1 MNNSKPTR
9 LRFDHLRSLEPLTQ
23 AQQRVFKSWDDGYNL
38 CLSGSAGTGK
48 TFICMYL
55 AMKEVLDKD
64 TPYDKLVIVRSAVP
78 TRDMGFLPG
87 KKEEKEAAYLD
98 PYKIICSDLFEDHDA
113 WNKLVMHKNVE
124 FLTTSFI
131 RGVTLDN
138 AIILVDESQNC
149 TYHELC
155 SIITRIGTNCKFMMA
170 GDYYQSDFT
179 HNGDKNGIRDFMVIL
194 DHMKWFDHI
203 QFNWGDIVRS
213 SMVRDFIMTKEML
226 ESGKI

>member
-1 MNNSKPTR
+1 MTIAKPTR
-9 LRFDHLRSLEPLTQ
+9 LRIDHLVTLDPLTNAQ
-23 AQQRVFKSWDDGYNL
+23 ADVFRAWRDGFNL

-55 AMKEVLDKD
+55 ALLDILDKD
-64 TPYDKLVIVRSAVP
+64 TPYDKLIIVRSAVP

-98 PYKIICSDLFEDHDA
+98 PYKIICADLFDDAEA
-113 WNKLVMHKNVE
+113 WNKLITWKNIE
-124 FLTTSFI
+124 FLTTSYI

-155 SIITRIGTNCKFMMA
+155 SIITRVGVNCKFMMC
-170 GDYYQSDFT
+170 GDYYQTDFT
-179 HNGDKNGIRDFMVIL
+179 RKDDQSGIIEFMNIL
-194 DHMKWFDHI
+194 DHMKWFSHV
-203 QFNWGDIVRS
+203 QFSWEDIVRS
-213 SMVRDFIMTKEML
+213 DFVRDFIMTKEMI

>member
-98 PYKIICSDLFEDHDA
+98 PYKIICTDLFEDHDA
-113 WNKLVMHKNVE
+113 WNKLVMHKNIE

>member
-1 MNNSKPTR
+1 MTSSKPTR
-9 LRFDHLRSLEPLTQ
+9 LRLDHLVQLEPLTK
-23 AQQRVFKSWDDGYNL
+23 AQERVFKSWDDGFNL

-55 AMKEVLDKD
+55 ALQEVLDKD
-64 TPYDKLVIVRSAVP
+64 SPYEKLVIVRSALP

-98 PYKIICSDLFEDHDA
+98 PYKIVCRDLFNDTEA
-113 WNKLVMHKNVE
+113 YNKLVNWKNIE
-124 FLTTSFI
+124 FITTSFI
-131 RGVTLDN
+131 RGITMDN
-138 AIILVDESQNC
+138 AIVLVDESQNC

-155 SIITRIGTNCKFMMA
+155 SIITRIGLNCKFMMA
-170 GDYYQSDFT
+170 GDYYQNDFT
-179 HNGDKNGIRDFMVIL
+179 RRDEESGIVEFMNIL

-203 QFNWGDIVRS
+203 AFNWNDIVRS
-213 SMVRDFIMTKEML
+213 DFVRDFIMTKEMI

>member
-179 HNGDKNGIRDFMVIL
+179 HTGDKNGIRDFMVIL

>member
-1 MNNSKPTR
+1 MSTKPVR
-9 LRFDHLRSLEPLTQ
+9 LRYDHMVTLEPLTR
-23 AQQRVFKSWDDGYNL
+23 AQERVFKSWDDGFNL
-38 CLSGSAGTGK
+38 CLSGAAGTGK
-48 TFICMYL
+48 TFICMHL
-55 AMKEVLDKD
+55 GLQEVLDKD
-64 TPYDKLVIVRSAVP
+64 APYDKLVIVRSAVP

-98 PYKIICSDLFEDHDA
+98 PYKIICADIFEDSEA
-113 WNKLVMHKNVE
+113 WNKLVAYKSID

-131 RGVTLDN
+131 RGVTLNN

-155 SIITRIGTNCKFMMA
+155 SIITRIGHNCKFMIA
-170 GDYYQSDFT
+170 GDYYQTDFT
-179 HNGDKNGIRDFMVIL
+179 HAGDKSGIIDFMNIL

-203 QFNWGDIVRS
+203 QFSWEDIVRS
-213 SMVRDFIMTKEML
+213 DFVRDFIMTKEMI

>member
-1 MNNSKPTR
+1 MTIAKPTR
-9 LRFDHLRSLEPLTQ
+9 LRIDHLVTLEPLTN
-23 AQQRVFKSWDDGYNL
+23 AQGEVFKAWKDGFNL

-55 AMKEVLDKD
+55 ALMEVLDKD
-64 TPYDKLVIVRSAVP
+64 TPYDKLIIVRSAVP

-98 PYKIICSDLFEDHDA
+98 PYKIICTDLFDDSEA
-113 WNKLVMHKNVE
+113 WNKLITWKNIE
-124 FLTTSFI
+124 FLTTSYI

-155 SIITRIGTNCKFMMA
+155 SIITRVGFNCKFMMC
-170 GDYYQSDFT
+170 GDYYQTDFT
-179 HNGDKNGIRDFMVIL
+179 RKDDQSGIIEFMNIL
-194 DHMKWFDHI
+194 DHMKWFSHV
-203 QFNWGDIVRS
+203 QFSWEDIVRS
-213 SMVRDFIMTKEML
+213 DFVRDFIMTKEMI